1 MSSKV
6 SNDITANHKISRP
19 LAVFREIIAETV
31 AVGIALGA
39 LSCGDRAAAADAP
52 ALPAKAP
59 VVPPY
64 YDWSGWYGGV
74 NLAYGWGSAKSN
86 PSLPP
91 FKSSVGSL
99 FGGLQ
104 LGYNRELPSRV
115 VLGVETDLSFPNYLD
130 FDDIIWSGV
139 NANGRVT
146 EKVDYYGS
154 LRGRIGYA
162 PARWLIYATAG
173 LAYSQGR
180 LTEDPFDPAT
190 QKKIGFRAGWVA
202 GAGVEAPVDGNWT
215 ARIEYLYSNFGSL
228 NVMLPSGT
236 SYGSTFDLHTVRLGL
251 NRKLGGSA
259 KEPSGAGDTITSPI
273 YWEMQGQST
282 YIQQGYPAFRSPY
295 YSTNSFTPG
304 AQSRETWSNSLFLGV
319 KLWDGGE
326 VYYNPE
332 LIQGYGLN
340 ATFGAAGFPNGEAQ
354 KSNFSYPHY
363 ITSRLYLRQT
373 FGLGGEQETVQ
384 SDYGQMAGK
393 RDVSR
398 LTFQIGKFAVHD
410 MFDNNTYAQDP
421 RTQFL
426 NWSIWAA
433 GAFDYPGD
441 MVGLTYGAAAE
452 LNQQAWAVRAGYFLV
467 VVHPNTNDFDMELGK
482 RGGYVGEFETR
493 YEVLSRPGKLRVI
506 GWMHDTL
513 SGGYRDALNL
523 AAATPGLDLTTAI
536 DLTQQGRI
544 KYGYVFN
551 VEQAVTDD
559 IGVFGRWSWN
569 NGKNQI
575 SAFTDIDSSLSGGV
589 SIKGTSWGRPED
601 TVGLAGAVNEI
612 SKDHRDFLA
621 AGGMGILVGDG
632 RLNYRPERI
641 LETYYTVKVA
651 KDATFTFDYQFLQ
664 NPAYNADRGP
674 VSVLSGRVHAQF

>member
-1 MSSKV
+1 
-6 SNDITANHKISRP
+6 
-19 LAVFREIIAETV
+19 
-31 AVGIALGA
+31 
-39 LSCGDRAAAADAP
+39 
-52 ALPAKAP
+52 
-59 VVPPY
+59 
-64 YDWSGWYGGV
+64 
-74 NLAYGWGSAKSN
+74 
-86 PSLPP
+86 
-91 FKSSVGSL
+91 
-99 FGGLQ
+99 
-104 LGYNRELPSRV
+104 
-115 VLGVETDLSFPNYLD
+115 
-130 FDDIIWSGV
+130 
-139 NANGRVT
+139 
-146 EKVDYYGS
+146 
-154 LRGRIGYA
+154 
-162 PARWLIYATAG
+162 
-173 LAYSQGR
+173 
-180 LTEDPFDPAT
+180 
-190 QKKIGFRAGWVA
+190 
-202 GAGVEAPVDGNWT
+202 
-215 ARIEYLYSNFGSL
+215 
-228 NVMLPSGT
+228 
-236 SYGSTFDLHTVRLGL
+236 
-251 NRKLGGSA
+251 
-259 KEPSGAGDTITSPI
+259 
-273 YWEMQGQST
+273 
-282 YIQQGYPAFRSPY
+282 
-295 YSTNSFTPG
+295 
-304 AQSRETWSNSLFLGV
+304 
-319 KLWDGGE
+319 
-326 VYYNPE
+326 
-332 LIQGYGLN
+332 
-340 ATFGAAGFPNGEAQ
+340 
-354 KSNFSYPHY
+354 
-363 ITSRLYLRQT
+363 
-373 FGLGGEQETVQ
+373 
-384 SDYGQMAGK
+384 
-393 RDVSR
+393 
-398 LTFQIGKFAVHD
+398 
-410 MFDNNTYAQDP
+410 
-421 RTQFL
+421 
-426 NWSIWAA
+426 
-433 GAFDYPGD
+433 

>member
-1 MSSKV
+1 
-6 SNDITANHKISRP
+6 
-19 LAVFREIIAETV
+19 
-31 AVGIALGA
+31 
-39 LSCGDRAAAADAP
+39 
-52 ALPAKAP
+52 
-59 VVPPY
+59 
-64 YDWSGWYGGV
+64 
-74 NLAYGWGSAKSN
+74 
-86 PSLPP
+86 
-91 FKSSVGSL
+91 
-99 FGGLQ
+99 
-104 LGYNRELPSRV
+104 
-115 VLGVETDLSFPNYLD
+115 
-130 FDDIIWSGV
+130 
-139 NANGRVT
+139 
-146 EKVDYYGS
+146 
-154 LRGRIGYA
+154 
-162 PARWLIYATAG
+162 
-173 LAYSQGR
+173 
-180 LTEDPFDPAT
+180 
-190 QKKIGFRAGWVA
+190 
-202 GAGVEAPVDGNWT
+202 
-215 ARIEYLYSNFGSL
+215 
-228 NVMLPSGT
+228 MLPSGT

-326 VYYNPE
+326 FYYNPE